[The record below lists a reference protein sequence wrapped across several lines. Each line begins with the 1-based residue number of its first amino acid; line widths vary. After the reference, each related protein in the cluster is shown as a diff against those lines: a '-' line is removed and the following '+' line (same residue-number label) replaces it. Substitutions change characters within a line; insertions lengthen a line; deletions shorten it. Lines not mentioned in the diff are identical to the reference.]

1 MFPVASI
8 NLLHKGMKP
17 IQRPRFAYAAELIF
31 YLVWEAIIKIV
42 PEGAISITLDLGCK
56 AIEVNN
62 VSHDA
67 MAVLH
72 LEVVKLVLGISN
84 WIVRT
89 EGGVELRDKGYP
101 AVHPAW
107 VVVWVGG
114 I

>member
-1 MFPVASI
+1 
-8 NLLHKGMKP
+8 MKP
-17 IQRPRFAYAAELIF
+17 IQRPRFAYVAELIF

-42 PEGAISITLDLGCK
+42 PEGAISITPDLGHK

-72 LEVVKLVLGISN
+72 LEVVKLVLSISDQ
-84 WIVRT
+84 IMRT
-89 EGGVELRDKGYP
+89 KGGVELCNEGYP
-101 AVHPAW
+101 AVHPVWAVIW
-107 VVVWVGG
+107 VSR